1 MKKLFLSIVAGV
13 IMAAGAQAQHCA
25 ATSNSVTPVSYAQ
38 PGLYPSADSLPCTV
52 VGVPVSDT
60 FYFQNFSTYYV
71 AGFGNVA
78 INSVK
83 IDSITNLP
91 PGLCWTSNSATNTFA
106 GGASGAIVVSGTP
119 TGPVGQYKLHIV
131 VDVATS
137 ILTLTN
143 QNAES
148 YGLRYWL
155 RTRCASAVCT
165 ALDTAA
171 PYPAFEAYTACVG
184 PPTAAISPAGPVTIC
199 TGASQT
205 LTATSGTGYTYKW
218 STGAT
223 SQAITVTTTGSYT
236 VTVYNSVLDSA
247 VSSPVSVNVA
257 ALPTVTL
264 SPASTDSICPGDTAV
279 IAATATGVSYSW
291 TGGATTSSIRV
302 TAAGSY
308 YVTVTDGNQC
318 TATAGPV
325 AVAIRPVPTAAITRS
340 GYTLTADAATTY
352 QWYQD
357 GNLIANA
364 TSQTYDVTIN
374 GNYTVKVTNAAG
386 CAATSAPTS
395 VVNVGIHD
403 LSGTDALGV
412 YPNPTTGTFTL
423 VTSSRTGD
431 KYEIYDILGRPV
443 QHGTISMDRQHIDL
457 GAQQSGIYTITV
469 SNGSQRE
476 AIRFTVVSK

>member
-25 ATSNSVTPVSYAQ
+25 AASNSVTPHTYAQ
-38 PGLYPSADSLPCTV
+38 PGLYPTPDSLPCTV
-52 VGVPVSDT
+52 LGVAVSDT
-60 FYFQNFSTYYV
+60 FYFQNFSTYNYP
-71 AGFGNVA
+71 GFGTVT

-91 PGLCWTSNSATNTFA
+91 PGLCWTSSAANNTFA

-131 VDVATS
+131 VDISTS
-137 ILTLTN
+137 IIPLN
-143 QNAES
+143 NRNAEDF
-148 YGLRYWL
+148 GLRYWV
-155 RTRCASAVCT
+155 RTRCASAACT

-171 PYPAFEAYTACVG
+171 PYPAYEAYTACVG

-199 TGASQT
+199 SGAIQA
-205 LTATSGTGYTYKW
+205 LTAAAGTGYTYKW

-223 SQAITVTTTGSYT
+223 TQSINVSTSGSYI

-247 VSSPVSVNVA
+247 VSAPVSVNVA
-257 ALPTVTL
+257 NPPSVTL
-264 SPASTDSICPGDTAV
+264 NVTGTDSICPGDTSV

-291 TGGATTSSIRV
+291 SNNATTSSIRV
-302 TAAGSY
+302 TTPGSY
-308 YVTVTDGNQC
+308 GLTVTDGNLC

-325 AVAIRPVPTAAITRS
+325 TVALRPVPTATITRS
-340 GYTLTADAATTY
+340 GFTLTAGAASSY

-357 GNLIANA
+357 GNLISNA

-386 CAATSAPTS
+386 CAATSAATS
-395 VVNVGIHD
+395 VVNVGIND
-403 LSGTDALGV
+403 ISGTEAMGV

-423 VTSSRTGD
+423 VTSGRTGD
-431 KYEIYDILGRPV
+431 KYEVYDILGRPV
-443 QHGTISMDRQHIDL
+443 QHGTIAADRQHIDL

-469 SNGSQRE
+469 SNGTQRE
-476 AIRFTVVSK
+476 AIRFTVISK